1 MKGDKTGTTDERRGG
16 NEFPN
21 LLQDKK
27 GERNERPQ
35 DNVSEER
42 RGSSIELTNGSK
54 SRK

>member
-27 GERNERPQ
+27 KGREMKDPRTMSQ
-35 DNVSEER
+35 R
-42 RGSSIELTNGSK
+42 RGVPPLN
-54 SRK
+54 